1 MSSLD
6 AHIHITKPS
15 PATRVPLL
23 VLSLLLCGCASGPSC
38 YRELTCRDRLR
49 EASPEIVFEYGRPN
63 FLLDGMQKVA
73 ELPSRLMLG
82 GRLKPDHIPTDETRE
97 ILTDYIQ
104 ENELA
109 DVPVFVNDYSPLGEW
124 KRLRENDRIA
134 PIWKYTAGT
143 VSLVNYT
150 IMPGRV
156 FGRDDYNPFTNS
168 LYFNSGRLTDSLHAA
183 AYAKDI
189 HQREAPGP
197 YATVNSLPLL
207 SLWKTTRAV
216 DDIVYYAQARDNWQL
231 ESGVY
236 RDQFP
241 QVAVETMVPAAFFM
255 SPIGNLA
262 LAISGGAVGYAV
274 GRSVEQQRIAER
286 SAEGDETESRGSQTE
301 DEENPSHVELAGH
314 QETSSPAD
322 ADAEDKA
329 QPETDNRR

>member
-1 MSSLD
+1 M
-6 AHIHITKPS
+6 
-15 PATRVPLL
+15 
-23 VLSLLLCGCASGPSC
+23 
-38 YRELTCRDRLR
+38 
-49 EASPEIVFEYGRPN
+49 
-63 FLLDGMQKVA
+63 
-73 ELPSRLMLG
+73 
-82 GRLKPDHIPTDETRE
+82 
-97 ILTDYIQ
+97 
-104 ENELA
+104 
-109 DVPVFVNDYSPLGEW
+109 
-124 KRLRENDRIA
+124 
-134 PIWKYTAGT
+134 
-143 VSLVNYT
+143 
-150 IMPGRV
+150 
-156 FGRDDYNPFTNS
+156 
-168 LYFNSGRLTDSLHAA
+168 
-183 AYAKDI
+183 
-189 HQREAPGP
+189 
-197 YATVNSLPLL
+197 PLL

-301 DEENPSHVELAGH
+301 DEENPSHVKLAGH